1 MIREDLFYFVGE
13 KISRL
18 FPKMGR
24 QLKTTRMDENPKEYL
39 GNCVYKS
46 LRAGVPAPLSLSLV
60 GFILDESSFI
70 IIGLMALPLVTSMSF
85 LTFAKLPSIKTK
97 RRTRKLEKNLPYA
110 LRDVLI
116 QIQSGI
122 PLYEAFKSATEGYG
136 ATSDEFE
143 SIIRDVDSGRSMSQA
158 IEDSIVRNPSKQ
170 YRRAMWQLATSIKS
184 GTEISDTLKSIV
196 DSIIKDQELKIEKYG
211 KSLNPYILV
220 YLLVAVVGPS
230 LGITG
235 MVVVSSFT
243 GLSIG
248 IQIYTIVT
256 GIVLLAQVFFL
267 NLVKSSRPAV
277 KT

>member
-1 MIREDLFYFVGE
+1 
-13 KISRL
+13 
-18 FPKMGR
+18 
-24 QLKTTRMDENPKEYL
+24 
-39 GNCVYKS
+39 
-46 LRAGVPAPLSLSLV
+46 
-60 GFILDESSFI
+60 
-70 IIGLMALPLVTSMSF
+70 
-85 LTFAKLPSIKTK
+85 
-97 RRTRKLEKNLPYA
+97 
-110 LRDVLI
+110 
-116 QIQSGI
+116 
-122 PLYEAFKSATEGYG
+122 
-136 ATSDEFE
+136 
-143 SIIRDVDSGRSMSQA
+143 MSQA